1 MIEIWRDIKD
11 YEGLYQVSNWG
22 RVKSLNYHRTG
33 REELIQPVI
42 VKCYLQVCLYK
53 DGKPK
58 RFLIHR
64 LVASAFL
71 ENPENLPQVNHK
83 DEDKTNNFVGT
94 QENEYKDGNLEWCS
108 NEYNT
113 NYGTRNERVSKKMIN
128 NEKLSKPVFQFT
140 KTGDFIREWESTM
153 ECGRN
158 GFDQGHVAAC
168 CRGEQKSHKGFIWKY
183 KETL

>member
-11 YEGLYQVSNWG
+11 YEGLYQVSNLG
-22 RVKSLNYHRTG
+22 RVKSLNYHCSGKERI
-33 REELIQPVI
+33 LKPI
-42 VKCYLQVCLYK
+42 K
-53 DGKPK
+53 DGRGYTFVILHKNRIK
-58 RFLIHR
+58 KHFLIHR

-94 QENEYKDGNLEWCS
+94 PENEYKDGNLEWCS
-108 NEYNT
+108 NEYNINFGTANKRRSEKNT
-113 NYGTRNERVSKKMIN
+113 NG
-128 NEKLSKPVFQFT
+128 KLSKLVLQYTLDGTFVKEYP
-140 KTGDFIREWESTM
+140 STQ

-158 GFDQGHVAAC
+158 GFDFRKVSLC
-168 CRGEQKSHKGFIWKY
+168 CLGKRKSHKGYIWKY